1 MKQPKSN
8 LQPLTTDLA
17 GAEIV
22 TAEDM
27 VKSLKLDTKPK
38 EPLILVAFEVLYLL
52 GALLLAVVCRYIML
66 FMLLL
71 NIPLNILISFV
82 YEITWFFHLNFSVD
96 KLEHY
101 EDEIRE
107 AKIKFMDNI
116 RIQISA
122 VSFLV
127 FNELTWHPIAHYTKM
142 IVLYFLGK

>member
-17 GAEIV
+17 SSEVV

-27 VKSLKLDTKPK
+27 VASLKLDPKPK
-38 EPLILVAFEVLYLL
+38 EPLILIVLEALYLL
-52 GALLLAVVCRYIML
+52 GALILALICKYIML
-66 FMLLL
+66 VMLVL
-71 NIPLNILISFV
+71 NIPLNMLISFV
-82 YEITWFFHLNFSVD
+82 YESTWFFHLNFSVD
-96 KLEHY
+96 ELEHY
-101 EDEIRE
+101 EDEIQE

-127 FNELTWHPIAHYTKM
+127 FNELTWHPVSHYTKV